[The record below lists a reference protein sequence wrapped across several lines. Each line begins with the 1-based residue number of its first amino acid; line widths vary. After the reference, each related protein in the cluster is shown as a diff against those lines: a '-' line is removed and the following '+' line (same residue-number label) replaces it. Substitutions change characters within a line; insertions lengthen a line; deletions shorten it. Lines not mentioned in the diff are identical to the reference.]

1 MQKTLLQVKKEFIA
15 DTLKRPANK
24 SANKVILNLID
35 LINND
40 SAKITADNSKGGNI
54 ASRGVVAECLI
65 KLFYKQTKS
74 AKWSPSGSDM
84 TLNGEK
90 WEIKCSTSKGYA
102 HYNPSQKINNLI
114 FVNQYGIF
122 ETRNGQDVIILD
134 KCGKHIQSI
143 KITKDVK
150 QVVAF

>member
-1 MQKTLLQVKKEFIA
+1 MKKTLKQVKQEFIA
-15 DTLKRPANK
+15 DTQKRPANK

-35 LINND
+35 LVNND
-40 SAKITADNSKGGNI
+40 NATITADASKGGNI

-65 KLFYKQTKS
+65 KLWKTQ
-74 AKWSPSGSDM
+74 ANNAEWSPKGSD
-84 TLNGEK
+84 LKINGEE

-102 HYNPSQKINNLI
+102 HYNPEQKLNNLI

-134 KCGKHIQSI
+134 KCRKHIQSI
-143 KITKDVK
+143 KVNKLVK